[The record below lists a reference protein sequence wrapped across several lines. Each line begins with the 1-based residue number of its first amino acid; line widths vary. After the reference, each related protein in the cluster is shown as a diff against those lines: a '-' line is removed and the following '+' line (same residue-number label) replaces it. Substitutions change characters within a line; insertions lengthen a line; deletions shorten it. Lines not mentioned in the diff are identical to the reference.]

1 MKKLLSLMLSLMLIL
16 GCVPA
21 LAASEGYADYTHPTQ
36 GYSLEYPQSWLA
48 LDSANIESLMI
59 DLSANPA
66 LATLN
71 LDAVLP
77 QITQMQMTMFV
88 DINGS
93 NINVVRQ
100 SVGMAI
106 TAEQF
111 MPMMPQMLS
120 QVTAALPGA
129 QVLEEG
135 ALYTIGDHQYCNLC
149 ISYNLAGSDLYA
161 FQFYTFSGTDM
172 YLITLTMN
180 PASDMDAVAEYTD
193 HLLATLEFPAN

>member
-1 MKKLLSLMLSLMLIL
+1 
-16 GCVPA
+16 
-21 LAASEGYADYTHPTQ
+21 
-36 GYSLEYPQSWLA
+36 
-48 LDSANIESLMI
+48 
-59 DLSANPA
+59 
-66 LATLN
+66 
-71 LDAVLP
+71 
-77 QITQMQMTMFV
+77 
-88 DINGS
+88 
-93 NINVVRQ
+93 
-100 SVGMAI
+100 
-106 TAEQF
+106 
-111 MPMMPQMLS
+111 MLS